1 MRREQPSAKLQIKIL
16 HNHMKSFQDW
26 LKEQTVLTTPDGPKG
41 IMMKML
47 SVLSHLEP
55 KDVEECK
62 DLLFQLRT
70 VLDDQLSGGY

>member
-1 MRREQPSAKLQIKIL
+1 
-16 HNHMKSFQDW
+16 MKSFQDW